1 MNILILGGTG
11 AMGAP
16 LSRLATTL
24 GNNVY
29 VTSRSAHNSEDKLHY
44 LQGNAKDVVFLEEC
58 LSRMYYDAIVD
69 FMSYSTEEF
78 DKRITLLLQST
89 KQYIFISSARIFAES
104 KNPLTENS
112 PRLLETVQDLE
123 YLRTDE
129 YALAKA
135 RQEDII
141 YKSGYSNYT
150 IIRPSVTYNSHRLQL
165 GALEKE
171 NWLYRALK
179 GRSIVFSKDLANK
192 YTAMTHGDDVAKAI
206 YAIIGRKECLQQAYN
221 IAIGDSLTWQDI
233 LNIYLNAIKK
243 YTSTCPKVVTSDET
257 IKLKDKQFKYQVIYA
272 RRLNRRFDNTKITK
286 IYRERFISPQEGL
299 TIALQDFLKRPKFN
313 NINWK
318 YEAWSDCISQEHTPL
333 SEIPTFKN
341 KLMYLCYRHRVGWIF
356 EFSRNI
362 WNILKNKI
370 NI

>member
-11 AMGAP
+11 VMGAP
-16 LSRLATTL
+16 LSKLTADL
-24 GNNVY
+24 GYNVY
-29 VTSRSAHNSEDKLHY
+29 VTSRSAHNSQDKLHY
-44 LQGNAKDVVFLEEC
+44 LQGNAKDISFLENC
-58 LSRMYYDAIVD
+58 LSQMYYDAIVD

-78 DKRITLLLQST
+78 DRRIKLLLQST

-104 KNPLTENS
+104 KYPLTENS
-112 PRLLETVQDLE
+112 PRLLETVQDFE
-123 YLRTDE
+123 YLKTDE

-141 YKSGYSNYT
+141 YKSGCSNYT
-150 IIRPSVTYNSHRLQL
+150 IVRPSITYNSHRLQL

-192 YTAMTHGDDVAKAI
+192 YTAMTHGKDVAKAI
-206 YAIIGRKECLQQAYN
+206 CAIIGKKECLQQAYN
-221 IAIGDSLTWQDI
+221 IANSISLTWQDI
-233 LNIYLNAIKK
+233 LNIYLNAIKELTGK
-243 YTSTCPKVVTSDET
+243 CPKVVINNET
-257 IKLKDKQFKYQVIYA
+257 IKLRDKQLKYQVIYA

-286 IYRERFISPQEGL
+286 IYPEKFMSPQEGL
-299 TIALQDFLKRPKFN
+299 TIALQDFLKQPKFN

-318 YEAWSDCISQEHTPL
+318 YEAWNDRISKEYTPL
-333 SEIPTFKN
+333 SEIPTFRN

-356 EFSRNI
+356 KISKNI
-362 WNILKNKI
+362 WNILKK
-370 NI
+370 